1 MKNTIK
7 EKIADLFLRLG
18 EHGKL
23 FWAISGLICIVAVG
37 YLDFL
42 SGVEI
47 AVSLFYLIPIS
58 LIVWFAGTTLGIIA
72 SALSACIWLIADIG
86 AGQSYSHIGVY
97 FWNMFIPFGFFLI
110 VSLLL
115 SALKRALQHATE
127 LAHTDYLTGAANA
140 RLFSD
145 LLQCEIERSKRYGH
159 SFAVA
164 YFDLDNFKQIND
176 QFGHSTGNEVLRII
190 VNTVRQNI
198 RKTDT
203 IARIG
208 GDEFCLLLLETDPE
222 KALTIVSKIQSLIL
236 GEMFNHSWSVTMS
249 IGLLF
254 CLDPPSTADD
264 IIRIADQLMYSKKQ
278 NGKNGIR
285 YSVFENGNVLVPN

>member
-1 MKNTIK
+1 MDRTIK
-7 EKIADLFLRLG
+7 EKTADLFMGGHGRLFG
-18 EHGKL
+18 
-23 FWAISGLICIVAVG
+23 AICGWICIVAVG

-58 LIVWFAGTTLGIIA
+58 LIVWFAGKTPGIIA
-72 SALSACIWLIADIG
+72 CSVSACIWLIADIS
-86 AGQSYSHIGVY
+86 AGKSYSHIGVY
-97 FWNMFIPFGFFLI
+97 FWNMFIPFGFFLV

-115 SALKRALQHATE
+115 SALKRALQHANE

-140 RLFSD
+140 RLFFN
-145 LLQCEIERSKRYGH
+145 LLQCEIERSKRYEH

-176 QFGHSTGNEVLRII
+176 QLGHSTGNEVLRII
-190 VNTVRQNI
+190 ANTVRQNI

-208 GDEFCLLLLETDPE
+208 GDEFCLLLLETDQDE
-222 KALTIVSKIQSLIL
+222 ALSVVSKIQRLITE
-236 GEMFNHSWSVTMS
+236 EMREHSWSVTLS
-249 IGLLF
+249 IGLLY
-254 CLDPPSTADD
+254 CRNSPSTADD
-264 IIRIADQLMYSKKQ
+264 VIKIADQLMYTTKI

-285 YSVFENGNVLVPN
+285 SSVYENGKIRD